1 MTLPVELCAL
11 FTRTHTEERAPGRD
25 VIKMTTNS
33 DMKKIR
39 VFAPASIGNLSV
51 GFDALGLALWPL
63 DGTLLGDVVTLESG
77 DVEDWA
83 FETGGAFASE
93 LPEDPEQNLVL
104 TSCRRFQEAVGERG
118 RPVNPLKV
126 HLEKRMPIGSGL
138 GSSSSSIVA
147 TLEALNRFF
156 NYPLTTHELFQ
167 LMAEMEGSVSGD
179 VHLDNIA
186 PSLYGGLRLCPP
198 GSSSGHALPWP
209 AAWRI
214 VVCWPG
220 TRVETKKAREILPD
234 SVSREAA
241 VMQAANFA
249 SFVHGLHAGDAA
261 LAGASVKDLIAEPY
275 RSQLLPGFEDA
286 QRELGELGALA
297 VGISGSGPTVFAII
311 DDFEAAN
318 AVEAWMDTNYRV
330 NDRGFV
336 HVCRADLGGARSID

>member
-1 MTLPVELCAL
+1 MTAKS
-11 FTRTHTEERAPGRD
+11 T
-25 VIKMTTNS
+25 
-33 DMKKIR
+33 MKKIR

-63 DGTLLGDVVTLESG
+63 DGTLLGDVVTLETA
-77 DVEDWA
+77 DVEDWTL
-83 FETGGAFASE
+83 ETGGVFASE
-93 LPEDPEQNLVL
+93 LPGDPEQNIVL
-104 TSCRRFQEAVGERG
+104 TSCRRFEKAVVKRG
-118 RPVNPLKV
+118 RTVHPLWV

-138 GSSSSSIVA
+138 GSSASSIVA
-147 TLEALNRFF
+147 SLEALNRFF

-198 GSSSGHALPWP
+198 GSPFVHALPWP

-220 TRVETKKAREILPD
+220 TRLETKKARAVLPD
-234 SVSREAA
+234 TVSRTTA

-249 SFVHGLHAGDAA
+249 SFIHALHTGDAA
-261 LAGASVKDLIAEPY
+261 LAGASITDLIAEPH
-275 RSQLLPGFEDA
+275 RSQLLPGFKEA
-286 QRELGELGALA
+286 QRALADLGALA
-297 VGISGSGPTVFAII
+297 VGISGSGPTIFAII
-311 DDFEAAN
+311 DDFKVAN
-318 AVEAWMDTNYRV
+318 AAEAWMNGNYRA

-336 HVCRADLGGARSID
+336 HICRADLGGARSID